1 MEKDRIYYRK
11 IGEKGM
17 TYQSEYELELQ
28 FIKQLETQG
37 YDKVSIADEDA
48 LKKNFRKMLFEFNKE
63 KLNNIPFTDKEFNR
77 ILIHLEG
84 KSIYNSAKLFRDKY
98 VLEREDGTE
107 VYIEFFN
114 SKNWTKNK
122 FQVTNQVTM
131 ISKYTN
137 RYDVTIL
144 VNGLPLVQVE
154 LKRRGI
160 DLKEAF
166 NQIERYRR
174 HSYKGLYRYIQCFII
189 TNGVDT
195 KYYSNSDKPL
205 NFNFTFFW
213 SDEKNNRIT
222 NLSDFTSS
230 FLQKHTLN
238 NIIGKY
244 MIISDADKNL
254 MVMRPYQ
261 VYAVEAITKRALE
274 TNNNGYVWHTTG
286 SGKTLTSFKSSQLL
300 SNEEKIK
307 KVFFLIDRKDLDSQ
321 TVEEFNKFEA
331 DCVDTTDNVG
341 KLIKQVEDINSRLI
355 VTTIQKLARLLK
367 SEKYTHRMDR
377 YREEKVIF
385 IIDECH
391 RSQFGEMHTAIN
403 KHFVNAQYFGFTGTP
418 RLVENRS
425 QDGRT
430 TADLFDT
437 CLHHYLIKDA
447 INDNNVLGFS
457 VEYIKTFDGDF
468 DENDETKVSAI
479 DENDETKVSAIDKE
493 EVFHS
498 EKRVNMVA
506 QHIIDNH
513 NAKTANKKFTS
524 IFTVD
529 SIPLLIKYYDTFKSL
544 DHDLKIAAVFTFQ
557 DNEDL
562 SGKDEHSRDS
572 LERMIEDYNK
582 MFPSKDNTKFS
593 TDTFQAY
600 FKDLSRKLK
609 NAEVDIVLVV
619 NMFLT
624 GFDSKPLNTLY
635 VDRNLNYHGLVQAF
649 SRTNRILD
657 DTKPYGNIVCYR
669 NLKKNTD
676 EAICLFSQ
684 TDNTDVVL
692 MESYDHYLKLFKE
705 RLEELYKV
713 APSIDYIDDIQSEE
727 EKKNFILAFRE
738 LSKQLIKLKTFTDFE
753 FNKEALGISH
763 QEYEDYKSKY
773 FRIYD
778 ELKKT
783 AGEKESILLNIDFAI
798 ELMQVDKINVD
809 YIMNLIRDIDFTD
822 EEKRKADIE
831 KIKRLLDSAD
841 NENLRLKADLI
852 RAFLEEVVPKA
863 SKDSSMDDLFNEFIE
878 EKRVE
883 EITEFSET
891 VDIVRETMK
900 DYITEYEYSG
910 IIDSAQIKDSINGG
924 LIKKKKL
931 SEKIKHFIMDH
942 VRKFSF

>member
-1 MEKDRIYYRK
+1 
-11 IGEKGM
+11 M
-17 TYQSEYELELQ
+17 TYQSEYELEMQL
-28 FIKQLETQG
+28 IKQLETQG
-37 YDKVSIADEDA
+37 YIKVPIDDEDA
-48 LKKNFRKMLFEFNKE
+48 LKANFRKMLFEHNKE
-63 KLNNIPFTDKEFNR
+63 KLNNTPFTDKEFNR

-84 KSIYNSAKLFRDKY
+84 KSIYNSSKLFRDKF
-98 VLEREDGTE
+98 VLERENGTE
-107 VYIEFFN
+107 VYLEFFN

-131 ISKYTN
+131 INKYTN

-144 VNGLPLVQVE
+144 INGLPLVQVE
-154 LKRRGI
+154 LKRRGL

-174 HSYKGLYRYIQCFII
+174 HSYKGLYRYIQCFVI

-195 KYYSNSDKPL
+195 KYFSNSDKPL

-213 SDEKNNRIT
+213 SDEKNNRIS
-222 NLSDFTSS
+222 NLSKFTES
-230 FLQKHTLN
+230 FFERHMLN

-244 MIISDADKNL
+244 MVISDADKNL

-261 VYAVEAITKRALE
+261 VYAVEALTKRALE
-274 TNNNGYVWHTTG
+274 TNNNGYIWHTTG
-286 SGKTLTSFKSSQLL
+286 SGKTLTSFKASQLL

-307 KVFFLIDRKDLDSQ
+307 KVFFLIYRKDLDSQ

-341 KLIKQVEDINSRLI
+341 TLIKQVEDINSRLI

-367 SEKYTHRMDR
+367 SEKYAHRMDK

-418 RLVENRS
+418 RFVENRS

-479 DENDETKVSAIDKE
+479 DKE

-498 EKRVNMVA
+498 QDRIDKVS

-524 IFTVD
+524 LFTVD
-529 SIPLLIKYYDTFKSL
+529 SIPLLIKYYDTFKKL

-562 SGKDEHSRDS
+562 SGKDEHSRES
-572 LERMIEDYNK
+572 LERIIEDYNK
-582 MFPSKDNTKFS
+582 MFPSKDSTKFS

-600 FKDLSRKLK
+600 FKDLSRKIK

-684 TDNTDVVL
+684 TENTDVVL
-692 MESYDHYLKLFKE
+692 MESYDHYLGLFKE
-705 RLEELYKV
+705 RLDDLYKL
-713 APSIDYIDDIQSEE
+713 APNIDMIDSIQNEE
-727 EKKNFILAFRE
+727 GKKNFVIAFRE
-738 LSKQLIKLKTFTDFE
+738 LSKQLIKLKTFVDFE
-753 FNKEALGISH
+753 FDKEKIGMAH

-778 ELKKT
+778 ELKKS
-783 AGEKESILLNIDFAI
+783 APEKESILLYIDFAI
-798 ELMQVDKINVD
+798 ELMAIDKINVD
-809 YIMNLIRDIDFTD
+809 YIMNLIRDIDFSD

-852 RAFLEEVVPKA
+852 RAFLDEVVPKA
-863 SKDSSMDDLFNEFIE
+863 NKNSSMDDLFNEFIE
-878 EKRVE
+878 EKRVY
-883 EITEFSET
+883 EITEFAENI
-891 VDIVRETMK
+891 DIVKETMK

-910 IIDSAQIKDSINGG
+910 IIDSAKIKDSINGG
-924 LIKKKKL
+924 LLKKKKL
-931 SEKIKHFIMDH
+931 SEKIKHFIIDH
-942 VRKFSF
+942 VSKFSF

>member
-1 MEKDRIYYRK
+1 
-11 IGEKGM
+11 M
-17 TYQSEYELELQ
+17 TYQSEYELEMQL
-28 FIKQLETQG
+28 IKQLETQG
-37 YDKVSIADEDA
+37 YIKVPIDDEDA
-48 LKKNFRKMLFEFNKE
+48 LKANFRKMLFEHNKE
-63 KLNNIPFTDKEFNR
+63 KLNNTPFTDKEFNR

-84 KSIYNSAKLFRDKY
+84 KSIYNSSKLFRDKF
-98 VLEREDGTE
+98 VLERENGTE
-107 VYIEFFN
+107 VYLEFFN

-131 ISKYTN
+131 INKYTN

-144 VNGLPLVQVE
+144 INGLPLVQVE
-154 LKRRGI
+154 LKRRGL

-174 HSYKGLYRYIQCFII
+174 HSYKGLYRYIQCFVI

-195 KYYSNSDKPL
+195 KYFSNSDKPL

-213 SDEKNNRIT
+213 SDEKNNRIS
-222 NLSDFTSS
+222 NLSKFTES
-230 FLQKHTLN
+230 FFERHMLN

-244 MIISDADKNL
+244 MVISDADKNL

-261 VYAVEAITKRALE
+261 VYAVEALTKRALE
-274 TNNNGYVWHTTG
+274 TNNNGYIWHTTG
-286 SGKTLTSFKSSQLL
+286 SGKTLTSFKASQLL

-341 KLIKQVEDINSRLI
+341 TLIKQVEDINSRLI

-367 SEKYTHRMDR
+367 SEKYAHRMDK

-479 DENDETKVSAIDKE
+479 DKE

-498 EKRVNMVA
+498 QDRIDKVS

-524 IFTVD
+524 LFTVD
-529 SIPLLIKYYDTFKSL
+529 SIPLLIKYYDTFKKL

-562 SGKDEHSRDS
+562 SGKDEHSRES
-572 LERMIEDYNK
+572 LERIIEDYNK
-582 MFPSKDNTKFS
+582 MFPSKDSTKFS

-600 FKDLSRKLK
+600 FKDLSRKIK

-684 TDNTDVVL
+684 TENTDVVL
-692 MESYDHYLKLFKE
+692 MESYDHYLGLFKE
-705 RLEELYKV
+705 RLDDLYKL
-713 APSIDYIDDIQSEE
+713 APNIDMIDSIQNEE
-727 EKKNFILAFRE
+727 GKKNFVIAFRE
-738 LSKQLIKLKTFTDFE
+738 LSKQLIKLKTFVDFE
-753 FNKEALGISH
+753 FDKEKIGMAH

-778 ELKKT
+778 ELKKS
-783 AGEKESILLNIDFAI
+783 APEKESILLYIDFAI
-798 ELMQVDKINVD
+798 ELMAIDKINVD
-809 YIMNLIRDIDFTD
+809 YIMNLIRDIDFSD

-852 RAFLEEVVPKA
+852 RVFLDEVVPKA
-863 SKDSSMDDLFNEFIE
+863 NKNSSMDDLFNEFIE
-878 EKRVE
+878 EKRVY
-883 EITEFSET
+883 EITEFAENI
-891 VDIVRETMK
+891 DIVKETMK

-910 IIDSAQIKDSINGG
+910 IIDSAKIKDSINGG
-924 LIKKKKL
+924 LLKKKKL
-931 SEKIKHFIMDH
+931 SEKIKHFIIDH
-942 VRKFSF
+942 VSKFSF

>member
-1 MEKDRIYYRK
+1 
-11 IGEKGM
+11 M
-17 TYQSEYELELQ
+17 TYQSEHELEMQL
-28 FIKQLETQG
+28 IKQLEAQG
-37 YDKVSIADEDA
+37 YTKISICDEYA
-48 LKKNFRKMLFEFNKE
+48 LKANFRKMLFEHNKE
-63 KLNNIPFTDKEFNR
+63 KLNNMPFTDKEFNR

-84 KSIYNSAKLFRDKY
+84 KSIYNSSKLFRDKF

-107 VYIEFFN
+107 VYLEFFN

-131 ISKYTN
+131 INKYTN

-144 VNGLPLVQVE
+144 INGLPLVQVE
-154 LKRRGI
+154 LKRRGL

-174 HSYKGLYRYIQCFII
+174 HSYKGLYRYIQCFVI

-195 KYYSNSDKPL
+195 KYFSNSDKPL

-213 SDEKNNRIT
+213 SDEKNNRIS
-222 NLSDFTSS
+222 NLRKFTES
-230 FLQKHTLN
+230 FFERHMLN

-244 MIISDADKNL
+244 MVISDADKNL

-261 VYAVEAITKRALE
+261 VYAVEALTKRALE
-274 TNNNGYVWHTTG
+274 TNNNGYIWHTTG
-286 SGKTLTSFKSSQLL
+286 SGKTLTSFKASQLL

-341 KLIKQVEDINSRLI
+341 TLIKQVEDINSRLI

-367 SEKYTHRMDR
+367 SEKYAHRMDK

-430 TADLFDT
+430 TADFFDT

-479 DENDETKVSAIDKE
+479 DKE
-493 EVFHS
+493 EVFHAEDRIVMIS
-498 EKRVNMVA
+498 

-524 IFTVD
+524 LFTVD
-529 SIPLLIKYYDTFKSL
+529 SIPLLIKYYDTFKKL

-562 SGKDEHSRDS
+562 SGKDEHSRES
-572 LERMIEDYNK
+572 LERMIDDYNK
-582 MFPSKDNTKFS
+582 MFPSKDNAKFS
-593 TDTFQAY
+593 TETFQAY
-600 FKDLSRKLK
+600 FKDLSRKIK

-624 GFDSKPLNTLY
+624 GFDSKSLNTLY

-649 SRTNRILD
+649 SRINRILD

-684 TDNTDVVL
+684 TENTDVVL
-692 MESYDHYLKLFKE
+692 MESYDHYLNLFKD

-713 APSIDYIDDIQSEE
+713 APTIDYVDGIQSEE
-727 EKKNFILAFRE
+727 EKKSFILAFRE

-753 FNKEALGISH
+753 FDEKAIGISH

-798 ELMQVDKINVD
+798 ELMSVDKINVD
-809 YIMNLIRDIDFTD
+809 YIMNLIRDIDFTN

-841 NENLRLKADLI
+841 NENLRLKSDLI
-852 RAFLEEVVPKA
+852 RAFLDEVVPKA
-863 SKDSSMDDLFNEFIE
+863 NKDSSMDNLFNEFVE

-883 EITEFSET
+883 EITKFSEE
-891 VDIVRETMK
+891 VEVEREKVK

-910 IIDSAQIKDSINGG
+910 TIDSAEIKDVIKGG
-924 LIKKKKL
+924 LLKKKKL

-942 VRKFSF
+942 VSKFTF

>member
-1 MEKDRIYYRK
+1 
-11 IGEKGM
+11 M
-17 TYQSEYELELQ
+17 TYQSEYELEIQL
-28 FIKQLETQG
+28 IKQLEAQG
-37 YDKVSIADEDA
+37 YTKVSIGDEDA
-48 LKKNFRKMLFEFNKE
+48 LKANFRKMLFEHNKE
-63 KLNNIPFTDKEFNR
+63 KLNNTPFTDKEFNR

-84 KSIYNSAKLFRDKY
+84 KSIYNSSKLFRDKF

-107 VYIEFFN
+107 VYLEFFN

-131 ISKYTN
+131 INKYTN

-144 VNGLPLVQVE
+144 INGLPLVQVE
-154 LKRRGI
+154 LKRRGL

-174 HSYKGLYRYIQCFII
+174 HSYKGLYRYIQCFVI

-195 KYYSNSDKPL
+195 KYFSNSDKPL

-213 SDEKNNRIT
+213 SDEKNTRIS
-222 NLSDFTSS
+222 NLSKFTES
-230 FLQKHTLN
+230 FFERHMLN

-244 MIISDADKNL
+244 MVISDADKNL
-254 MVMRPYQ
+254 MIMRPYQ
-261 VYAVEAITKRALE
+261 VYAVEALTKRALE
-274 TNNNGYVWHTTG
+274 TNNNGYIWHTTG
-286 SGKTLTSFKSSQLL
+286 SGKTLTSFKASQLL

-341 KLIKQVEDINSRLI
+341 TLIKQVEDINSRLI

-367 SEKYTHRMDR
+367 SEKYAHRMDK

-479 DENDETKVSAIDKE
+479 DKE
-493 EVFHS
+493 EVFH
-498 EKRVNMVA
+498 EQDRIAMVS

-524 IFTVD
+524 LFTVD
-529 SIPLLIKYYDTFKSL
+529 SIPLLIKYYDTFKKL

-562 SGKDEHSRDS
+562 SGKDEHSRES

-600 FKDLSRKLK
+600 FKDLSKKIK

-684 TDNTDVVL
+684 TENTDVVL
-692 MESYDHYLKLFKE
+692 MESYDHYLELFKA
-705 RLEELYKV
+705 RLDELYKV
-713 APSIDYIDDIQSEE
+713 APTIDYVDGIQSEE

-753 FNKEALGISH
+753 FDEKAIGISH

-778 ELKKT
+778 EFKKT

-798 ELMQVDKINVD
+798 ELMAVDKINVD
-809 YIMNLIRDIDFTD
+809 YIMNLIRDIDFSD

-852 RAFLEEVVPKA
+852 RAFLDEVVPKA
-863 SKDSSMDDLFNEFIE
+863 NKDSSMDELFNEFVE
-878 EKRVE
+878 EKRVY
-883 EITEFSET
+883 EITEFAENIDS
-891 VDIVRETMK
+891 VKETMK

-910 IIDSAQIKDSINGG
+910 IIDSAKIKDSINGG
-924 LIKKKKL
+924 LLKKKKL
-931 SEKIKHFIMDH
+931 SEKIKHFIIDH
-942 VRKFSF
+942 VSKFSF

>member
-1 MEKDRIYYRK
+1 
-11 IGEKGM
+11 M
-17 TYQSEYELELQ
+17 TYQSEYELEMQL
-28 FIKQLETQG
+28 IKQLETQG
-37 YDKVSIADEDA
+37 YTKVSIDDEDA
-48 LKKNFRKMLFEFNKE
+48 LKANFRKMLFEHNKE
-63 KLNNIPFTDKEFNR
+63 KLNNTPFTDKEFNR

-84 KSIYNSAKLFRDKY
+84 KSIYNSSKLFRDKF

-107 VYIEFFN
+107 VYLEFFN

-131 ISKYTN
+131 INKYTN

-144 VNGLPLVQVE
+144 INGLPLVQVE
-154 LKRRGI
+154 LKRRGL

-174 HSYKGLYRYIQCFII
+174 HSYKGLYRYIQCFVI

-195 KYYSNSDKPL
+195 KYFSNSDKPL

-213 SDEKNNRIT
+213 SDEKNNRIS
-222 NLSDFTSS
+222 NLSKFTKS
-230 FLQKHTLN
+230 FFERHMLN

-244 MIISDADKNL
+244 MVISDADKNL

-261 VYAVEAITKRALE
+261 VYAVEALTKRALE
-274 TNNNGYVWHTTG
+274 TNNNGYIWHTTG
-286 SGKTLTSFKSSQLL
+286 SGKTLTSFKASQLL

-331 DCVDTTDNVG
+331 DCVDITDNVG
-341 KLIKQVEDINSRLI
+341 TLIKQVEDINSRLI

-367 SEKYTHRMDR
+367 SEKYAHRMDK

-418 RLVENRS
+418 RLVENKS

-479 DENDETKVSAIDKE
+479 DKE

-498 EKRVNMVA
+498 QDRIDMVS
-506 QHIIDNH
+506 QHIIHNH

-524 IFTVD
+524 LFTVD
-529 SIPLLIKYYDTFKSL
+529 SIPLLIKYYDTFKKL

-562 SGKDEHSRDS
+562 SGKDEHSRES
-572 LERMIEDYNK
+572 LERIIEDYNK

-600 FKDLSRKLK
+600 FKDLSRKIK

-684 TDNTDVVL
+684 TENTDVVL
-692 MESYDHYLKLFKE
+692 MESYEHYLGVFKE
-705 RLEELYKV
+705 RLDNLYKL
-713 APSIDYIDDIQSEE
+713 APNIDMIDSIQNEE
-727 EKKNFILAFRE
+727 GKKNFVIAFRE
-738 LSKQLIKLKTFTDFE
+738 LSKQLIKLKTFVDFE
-753 FNKEALGISH
+753 FDKEKIGMSH

-778 ELKKT
+778 ELKKSVS
-783 AGEKESILLNIDFAI
+783 EKESILLYIDFAI
-798 ELMQVDKINVD
+798 ELMAVDKINVD
-809 YIMNLIRDIDFTD
+809 YIMNLIRDIDFSD
-822 EEKRKADIE
+822 DEKRKTDIE

-852 RAFLEEVVPKA
+852 RAFLDEVVPKA
-863 SKDSSMDDLFNEFIE
+863 NKDSSMDDLFNEFIE
-878 EKRVE
+878 EKRVY
-883 EITEFSET
+883 EITEFAENI
-891 VDIVRETMK
+891 DIVKETMK

-910 IIDSAQIKDSINGG
+910 IIDSAKIKDSINGG
-924 LIKKKKL
+924 LLKKKKL
-931 SEKIKHFIMDH
+931 SEKIKHFIIDH
-942 VRKFSF
+942 VSKFSF

>member
-1 MEKDRIYYRK
+1 
-11 IGEKGM
+11 M
-17 TYQSEYELELQ
+17 TYQSEYELEMQL
-28 FIKQLETQG
+28 IKQLETQG
-37 YDKVSIADEDA
+37 YIKVSIDDEDA
-48 LKKNFRKMLFEFNKE
+48 LKANFRKMLFEHNKE
-63 KLNNIPFTDKEFNR
+63 KLNNTPFTDKEFNR

-84 KSIYNSAKLFRDKY
+84 KSIYNSSKLFRDKF

-107 VYIEFFN
+107 VYLEFFN

-131 ISKYTN
+131 INKYTN

-144 VNGLPLVQVE
+144 INGLPLVQVE
-154 LKRRGI
+154 LKRRGL

-174 HSYKGLYRYIQCFII
+174 HSYKGLYRYIQCFVI

-195 KYYSNSDKPL
+195 KYFSNSDKPL

-213 SDEKNNRIT
+213 SDEKNNRIS
-222 NLSDFTSS
+222 NLSKFTES
-230 FLQKHTLN
+230 FFERHMLN

-244 MIISDADKNL
+244 MVISDADKNL

-261 VYAVEAITKRALE
+261 VYAVEALTKRALE
-274 TNNNGYVWHTTG
+274 TNNNGYIWHTTG
-286 SGKTLTSFKSSQLL
+286 SGKTLTSFKASQLL

-341 KLIKQVEDINSRLI
+341 TLIKQVEDINSRLI

-367 SEKYTHRMDR
+367 SEKYAHRMDK

-418 RLVENRS
+418 RLVENKS

-479 DENDETKVSAIDKE
+479 DKE

-498 EKRVNMVA
+498 QDRIDKVS

-524 IFTVD
+524 LFTVD
-529 SIPLLIKYYDTFKSL
+529 SIPLLIKYYDTFKKL

-562 SGKDEHSRDS
+562 SGKDEHSRES
-572 LERMIEDYNK
+572 LERIIEDYNK

-600 FKDLSRKLK
+600 FKDLSRKIK

-684 TDNTDVVL
+684 TENTDVVL
-692 MESYDHYLKLFKE
+692 MESYDHYLGLFKE
-705 RLEELYKV
+705 RLDDLYKL
-713 APSIDYIDDIQSEE
+713 APNIDMIDSIQNEE
-727 EKKNFILAFRE
+727 GKKNFVIAFRE
-738 LSKQLIKLKTFTDFE
+738 LSKQLIKLKTFVDFE
-753 FNKEALGISH
+753 FDKEKIGMAH

-778 ELKKT
+778 ELKKS
-783 AGEKESILLNIDFAI
+783 APEKESILLYIDFAI
-798 ELMQVDKINVD
+798 ELMAIDKINVD
-809 YIMNLIRDIDFTD
+809 YIMNLIRDIDFSD

-852 RAFLEEVVPKA
+852 RAFLDEVVPKA
-863 SKDSSMDDLFNEFIE
+863 NKNSSMDDLFNEFIE
-878 EKRVE
+878 EKRVY
-883 EITEFSET
+883 EITEFAENI
-891 VDIVRETMK
+891 DIVKETMK

-910 IIDSAQIKDSINGG
+910 IIDSAKIKDSINGG
-924 LIKKKKL
+924 LLKKKKL
-931 SEKIKHFIMDH
+931 SEKIKHFIIDH
-942 VRKFSF
+942 VSKFSF